1 MAKHSFETEV
11 NQLLHLMIHSLYS
24 NKEIFLRELISNAS
38 DALDKLK
45 FKTLTDEDFKSF
57 EFSPRVDIEIDKD
70 KKLLTIADNGIG
82 MDEDDL
88 ISNLGTIAKSG
99 TKSFVEQ
106 LSGDAKKDS
115 NLIGQF
121 GVGFYSA
128 FMVADKVEVLTK
140 KAGSDKAYTWSSD
153 GSGEYEIEEA
163 SKQTQGTAITLH
175 LKDDEYADRFRIES
189 IISKYSN
196 HVPFPIY
203 STKEQEVV
211 KEGQEDKKE
220 EEKEKET
227 KVVEYQLN
235 KATAIW
241 RMNKAGL
248 KKEDY
253 KEFYKQL
260 SHDSNDPFFHVHTNA
275 EGTLEYATLF
285 YVPTKAPFDLFR
297 VDYQP
302 GVKLYVKR
310 VFITDDEKE
319 LLPPYLRFVK
329 GVIDAEDLPLNVS
342 REILQQNIILEK
354 IKKASVKKILSELN
368 KKLDK
373 DRQAYEAFFDEMG
386 KALKEGLYTDFDNK
400 DKLLDLML
408 YRSTHGDGYTT
419 LKEYK
424 QRMKEG
430 QEKIFYLTGENSSMV
445 KNSPLLEKYEKEG
458 IEVLLL
464 SDEVDSVVMPMVT
477 EYDKTPIEAINAA
490 SSDDV
495 NEEVKKEYEGLLKEI
510 GEILSDSVKEVKL
523 SNRLTK
529 SPSCIVYDKE
539 DPNYA
544 MQQMMAQMGQG
555 DLGDIK
561 PILEINPDHEMIR
574 KLKTSDEQTKKDLSD
589 IILTQAKL
597 NEGVKIDDLSS
608 FIQKV
613 NKFVTK
619 AL

>member
-45 FKTLTDEDFKSF
+45 FKTLTDESYKDID
-57 EFSPRVDIEIDKD
+57 FSPRVDISIDEEN
-70 KKLLTIADNGIG
+70 KLLTVSDNGIG
-82 MDEDDL
+82 MDEQDL
-88 ISNLGTIAKSG
+88 KTNLGTIAKSG

-128 FMVADKVEVLTK
+128 FMVADKVEVVTK
-140 KAGSDKAYTWSSD
+140 KAGDDKAYKWVSE
-153 GSGEYEIEEA
+153 GSGEYEILEA
-163 SKQTQGTAITLH
+163 QKQTQGTSITLH
-175 LKDDEYADRFRIES
+175 LKDDEFANRFRIES

-196 HVPFPIY
+196 HVPFPIF
-203 STKEQEVV
+203 STKEENVG
-211 KEGQEDKKE
+211 EGDEKKT
-220 EEKEKET
+220 ET
-227 KVVEYQLN
+227 KEYQLN
-235 KATAIW
+235 KANAIW
-241 RMNKAGL
+241 RMNKSEL

-253 KEFYKQL
+253 REFYKQI
-260 SHDSNDPFFHVHTNA
+260 SHDSGEPFFHVHTNA
-275 EGTLEYATLF
+275 EGTLEYSTLF
-285 YVPTKAPFDLFR
+285 YVPKTAPFDLFR

-319 LLPPYLRFVK
+319 LLPPYLRFVR
-329 GVIDAEDLPLNVS
+329 GIIDAEDLPLNVS

-354 IKKASVKKILSELN
+354 IKKASVKKILSELK
-368 KKLDK
+368 KKLEKSRED
-373 DRQAYEAFFDEMG
+373 YEAFFLQMG
-386 KALKEGLYTDFDNK
+386 KALKEGLYTDFENK
-400 DKLLDLML
+400 ESLLELML
-408 YRSTHGDGYTT
+408 FKSTKVEGFTT

-424 QRMKEG
+424 ARMQEG
-430 QEKIFYLTGENSSMV
+430 QEKIFYLTGESESMV

-458 IEVLLL
+458 VEVLLL
-464 SDEVDSVVMPMVT
+464 SDEVDSIVMPMVSEFDGT
-477 EYDKTPIEAINAA
+477 KIEAINAA
-490 SSDDV
+490 SSDESIDEATQ
-495 NEEVKKEYEGLLKEI
+495 NEYKDLVSKLQ
-510 GEILSDSVKEVKL
+510 EILSDGVKEVKL

-529 SPSCIVYDKE
+529 SPACIVYDKD
-539 DPNYA
+539 DPSYM
-544 MQQMMAQMGQG
+544 MQQMMAQMGQSSG
-555 DLGDIK
+555 ESIK
-561 PILEINPDHEMIR
+561 PILEINPNHEMIQ
-574 KLKTSDEQTKKDLSD
+574 KLKSCDEATQKDLAD

-597 NEGVKIDDLSS
+597 NEGVKVNDLSS